1 MLVTASHQLDQDVFV
16 SFDKEALKQIASVAA
31 HPLFSNEAN
40 WVMVSIVFKHNASI
54 KRLVSGFKNDF
65 TKTDNVKVQP
75 DMVGGEV
82 YELHE
87 ILISGTDREPI
98 LSIDRSEIANAASM
112 DLTLADGNADVVLS
126 SSSGNSVYAAFSVTA
141 TFSKSVTGLS
151 LADITVVNGTASS
164 LSGSGA
170 VYTFSVTPSGST
182 VSVQID
188 SGKVNEGN
196 NPSNQLT
203 RTYVSPT
210 GWVGANNGVWST
222 ASNWNPQV
230 VPNSTTAFADI
241 SRSISGT
248 GVATLLVDSDVTV
261 NNLKF
266 SAATT
271 QWTLSNSNAKS
282 LTLGGTSPTLESSQ
296 GSTFIQSPTI
306 IDGDL
311 TIKGS
316 SNYYFGYNSSSL
328 GKVTANNKN
337 IVIDPTV
344 QSVTFNYNNLGTF
357 VGGTLTF
364 SKVLLANIN
373 SYNSQFGGVNGPK
386 IVYKNDSLSPIYGS
400 TTNSGALRSATS
412 IPNAIEF
419 QDVGSY
425 NFKVNALMT
434 GTLTGSISKTL
445 YVENVQ
451 GGAGMTGNIS
461 GLSFTGNGKIVVK
474 KGTDALFTNSAING
488 GEISLCDSTD
498 SNTLD
503 VASFTIAR
511 YGSTGTIS
519 HNLKARGSCTNM
531 LYLTSGSQFNGSI
544 VMNPEGSAVNGSI
557 FNIGSNGV
565 VTINGVISDGGANT
579 QNMKFQAKNGQVK
592 LTAQNTYS
600 SPTSVEGLGLEV
612 SGALLN
618 SNVTI
623 TANGAFYLTGSCKSV
638 TNNGTLYGFYFS
650 PISSNSSTTV
660 GTINGDFINSGK
672 LNPSFGAGNASTK
685 LIVNGNVTL
694 GGTISY
700 TGPGPVSGNSYVIM
714 EYTGTRTGTFATNNL
729 GAGTS
734 ITYDDANKRV
744 IVTKT

>member
-1 MLVTASHQLDQDVFV
+1 MLVTVSHQLDQDVFV

-40 WVMVSIVFKHNASI
+40 WVMVSIVFKHNNSI
-54 KRLVSGFKNDF
+54 KRLVSGFKGDF

-87 ILISGTDREPI
+87 ILISGTDRQPI
-98 LSIDRSEIANAASM
+98 LSIDRSEIVNAASM

-126 SSSGNSVYAAFSVTA
+126 SSSSDSVYAAFSVTA
-141 TFSKSVTGLS
+141 TFSKSVTGFS
-151 LADITVVNGTASS
+151 LADITAVNGTASS

-170 VYTFSVTPSGST
+170 IYTFSVTPSGSA
-182 VSVQID
+182 VSVQIN

-196 NPSNQLT
+196 NASNQLT
-203 RTYVSPT
+203 RTYVTPT

-296 GSTFIQSPTI
+296 GSTLIQSPTI